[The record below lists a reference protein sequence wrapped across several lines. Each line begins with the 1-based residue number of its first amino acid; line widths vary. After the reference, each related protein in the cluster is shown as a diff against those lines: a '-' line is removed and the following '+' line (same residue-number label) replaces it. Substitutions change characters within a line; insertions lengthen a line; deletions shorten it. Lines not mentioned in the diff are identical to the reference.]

1 MVKMIFILL
10 TLWRCKYREVNMF
23 EYIVKGNVL
32 LLCILFCWLLSCNI
46 VIMIWSLI
54 ANQLKLMGCLFCL
67 IFLTVPIVHLTG
79 KDTHTKTPG
88 IKAGVIKTPGI
99 IKGIMYNK
107 TPYLRKGT

>member
-1 MVKMIFILL
+1 
-10 TLWRCKYREVNMF
+10 
-23 EYIVKGNVL
+23 
-32 LLCILFCWLLSCNI
+32 
-46 VIMIWSLI
+46 
-54 ANQLKLMGCLFCL
+54 MGCLFCL

-88 IKAGVIKTPGI
+88 IKAGVIKKPGI